1 MRIWDKGECECEC
14 VAYIFIILYGYMYFG
29 CGREQRAMPL
39 DECRMEKQQAENL
52 GRRIKCFC
60 ELATRA

>member
-39 DECRMEKQQAENL
+39 DEKQQAENL